1 MGIEALPH
9 GALLAVLAMAAAS
22 YLTRISGFWMMGHV
36 PLTPRLRRMLD
47 ALPGSV
53 VAATVLP
60 LVVKSGVPAALGLVA
75 VIGLMLWRRNEF
87 LAVGV
92 GIAVV
97 ALMRAAGF

>member
-1 MGIEALPH
+1 MATEAMPH

-22 YLTRISGFWMMGHV
+22 YLTRISGFWMMAHV

-60 LVVKSGVPAALGLVA
+60 LVVNGGNAAALGLAA
-75 VIGLMLWRRNEF
+75 VIGIMLWRGNEF
-87 LAVGV
+87 LAVAV
-92 GIAVV
+92 GIAIV
-97 ALMRAAGF
+97 ALTRAAGI

>member
-1 MGIEALPH
+1 MTEALPH
-9 GALLAVLAMAAAS
+9 GALLAVLAMAGAS

-60 LVVKSGVPAALGLVA
+60 LVVNGGGPAALGLVA
-75 VIGLMLWRRNEF
+75 VIGLMLWRGNEF

-92 GIAVV
+92 GIAIV
-97 ALMRAAGF
+97 ALTRAAGL